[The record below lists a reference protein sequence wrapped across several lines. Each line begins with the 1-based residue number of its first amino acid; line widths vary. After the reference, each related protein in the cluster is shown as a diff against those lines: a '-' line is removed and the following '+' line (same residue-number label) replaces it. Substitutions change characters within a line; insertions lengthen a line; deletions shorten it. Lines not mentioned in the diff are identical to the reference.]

1 MDLQNFYQK
10 VGGNY
15 AEIKSRLPTD
25 KLIEKFVLMLP
36 KEPCFEN
43 LKVGMESQDW
53 KAAFAASHTLKGV
66 AANLSLTAL
75 YNSANLLTEDLRI
88 GTPTP
93 NTQQYFEQVKKDFEN
108 VLAAI
113 NEGAA

>member
-1 MDLQNFYQK
+1 MDLKKFYESA
-10 VGGNY
+10 GGSY
-15 AEIKSRLPTD
+15 DEIKSRLPAD

-43 LKVGMESQDW
+43 LKAGMESQDW
-53 KAAFAASHTLKGV
+53 KAVFAASHTLKGV
-66 AANLSLTAL
+66 AANLALTKL
-75 YNSANLLTEDLRI
+75 YNSANLLTEDLRG
-88 GTPTP
+88 GTPTS